1 MLITASAPGKVILF
15 GEHAVV
21 YGKPA
26 IAVAVNKKAHL
37 TIKERQDSKLKAHIK
52 GLDINASLDLENIP
66 TINHEFQRGI
76 LKYVLK
82 SWEIIQEKQK
92 TVPVKGLDIL
102 LNIEM
107 PIGAGLGSSAAV
119 TVATLS
125 ALNKYYKADL
135 ERDEIANLAYQVELK
150 VQGAAS
156 PIDTTLST
164 YGGAIYL
171 STNRKAEKLPV
182 KYELPLIIG
191 HTPREGNTEELIRI
205 VRKRMEK
212 YPNSIKPIFES
223 IEQVTMEAREA
234 LLEGDHKKLGELMN
248 INHGLLDALGVST
261 PTLSRMIYQ
270 AREAGALG
278 SKITGAGGGGS
289 IIAYSPG
296 KTDEVLQE
304 LGKLEK
310 AFQIKLSEEG
320 VTTNIQ

>member
-37 TIKERQDSKLKAHIK
+37 TIKGRTDHLLKAQIK
-52 GLDINASLDLENIP
+52 GQGVKASLDLENIP
-66 TINHEFQRGI
+66 LKHEFQNGI
-76 LKYVLK
+76 LKYVMK
-82 SWEIIQEKQK
+82 SWEILQKKQK
-92 TVPVKGLDIL
+92 IHFKGMDFLLDL
-102 LNIEM
+102 EM

-125 ALNKYYKADL
+125 ALDQYYKAGL
-135 ERDEIANLAYQVELK
+135 KRDEIASLAHQVELE

-171 STNRKAEKLPV
+171 STSRKTEKLPL
-182 KYELPLIIG
+182 KQGLPLVIG
-191 HTPREGNTEELIRI
+191 HTPRAGNTAEMVRI
-205 VRKRMEK
+205 VREKMGK
-212 YPNSIKPIFES
+212 YPSTIKPLFES
-223 IEQVTMEAREA
+223 IEQVTMEARET
-234 LLEGDHKKLGELMN
+234 LLEVGHEKLGELMN

-261 PTLSRMIYQ
+261 PTLSRMVYQ

-289 IIAYSPG
+289 IVAFSPD
-296 KTDEVLQE
+296 KTNEVLRE
-304 LGKLEK
+304 LKGIDN
-310 AFQIKLSEEG
+310 AFKVKLSEEG
-320 VTTNIQ
+320 VINTIK

>member
-26 IAVAVNKKAHL
+26 IAVAVNKKVHL
-37 TIKERQDSKLKAHIK
+37 TIKKRQDSQLKAHIEGRNIK
-52 GLDINASLDLENIP
+52 ASLDLENIP
-66 TINHEFQRGI
+66 TRKLEFKRGI

-82 SWEIIQEKQK
+82 SWEILQEKQENL
-92 TVPVKGLDIL
+92 PVEGMDIT

-135 ERDEIANLAYQVELK
+135 GRVEIANLAHQVELE

-156 PIDTTLST
+156 PIDTILST

-171 STNRKAEKLPV
+171 SKSRKAEKLPV
-182 KYELPLIIG
+182 NYELPLVIG
-191 HTPREGNTEELIRI
+191 HTPREGNTAELVRV
-205 VRKRMEK
+205 VRKKMEK
-212 YPNSIKPIFES
+212 YPSSIKPIFES
-223 IEQVTMEAREA
+223 IEQLTMEAREA
-234 LLEGDHKKLGELMN
+234 LLEEDHEKLGELMN
-248 INHGLLDALGVST
+248 INQGLLDALGVST
-261 PTLSRMIYQ
+261 PTLSRMVYQ

-289 IIAYSPG
+289 VIAYSPG
-296 KTDEVLQE
+296 KTDKVLRE
-304 LGKLEK
+304 LEK
-310 AFQIKLSEEG
+310 IEQAFQIKLSEEG
-320 VTTNIQ
+320 VSTILQ